1 MKYAPLF
8 QEKKQKDKNPYKPVT
23 DWFGE
28 GHTLDILSNM
38 NTAEYKKALNSVP
51 GLSSLVQKFHSEKEE
66 AEKLFLMEF
75 CLHGLAEHSL
85 ISRNKLTAGTQFKDL
100 LSSMFSMPSFGAEE
114 DDEDNY
120 K

>member
-1 MKYAPLF
+1 M
-8 QEKKQKDKNPYKPVT
+8 T
-23 DWFGE
+23 
-28 GHTLDILSNM
+28 S
-38 NTAEYKKALNSVP
+38 AEYKKALNSVP
-51 GLSSLVQKFHSEKEE
+51 GLANLVQKFHPEKDET
-66 AEKLFLMEF
+66 EKLFLMEF

-100 LSSMFSMPSFGAEE
+100 LSSMFTMPSFGTDD